1 MVSTKTID
9 SFLERIAK
17 DDSKQS
23 VANFRMSV
31 PLMEGDYQFYKG
43 IKEWQ
48 HVYPAAEFG
57 KDESDNLVFK
67 KSNGLLMLHFIHLMT
82 DQEMEAARKAAS
94 LLPMTFAAITGAD
107 GRSLI
112 VLVCICDE
120 EGKIPEKEADAEL
133 LYQCAYEQVKSL
145 YLSQIQAELKEEKPT
160 IKSNFMLTLDPSP
173 YYNSKAVAMRIS
185 RNSPTKAAVPKA
197 VDDLKAYNDYEFLY
211 RKAAKEAAEEM
222 TEAKMNWTN
231 ENDQLLARL
240 SAIAAKLC
248 HMGLTEEEAF
258 IHIRRN
264 NWYEVAEEQL
274 RQVVGSAYATH
285 SKDKK
290 SKSAAA
296 GKGRTDILQMINYL
310 ESRYQFRY
318 NTVMKFTE
326 YRPNNSWV
334 GDFKPVDARVQ
345 KSMTLDVQI
354 ADIHVSIK
362 DVRNFLESDRI
373 RNYSPIESY
382 LYDCLGKWDGKDRI
396 RALAR
401 TVPTKNPHWEDWFYT
416 WFLGMVDQWRGVYR
430 KQYGNSTM
438 PLLISKQGYN
448 KSTFC
453 RRLIPSELS
462 WGFTDNMILS
472 EKRQVLQAMS
482 QFLLINLD
490 EFNQISPQVQQ
501 GFLKNLLQLPTVKI
515 KPPYGSHVQEFP
527 RLASFIATSNMTD
540 ILADPSGNRRFLGV
554 ELTGPID
561 VSGRLNYEQ
570 LYAQAMQALE
580 QGEKSYFDAAET
592 AVIMQS
598 NRQFEQI
605 SPIKQCFLEVF
616 EPTNDVEKGE
626 YLMAAAIFD
635 VLKQKFGSSL
645 QVSSLQKFGRELQN
659 IEGLTSK
666 KTRFGTEY
674 LVVRK

>member
-112 VLVCICDE
+112 VLACICDE

-373 RNYSPIESY
+373 KNYSPIESY

-453 RRLIPSELS
+453 RRLIPNELS

-598 NRQFEQI
+598 NRQFEQV

>member
-274 RQVVGSAYATH
+274 RQVVGSAYVTH

-373 RNYSPIESY
+373 KNYSPIESY

-453 RRLIPSELS
+453 RRLIPNELS

-540 ILADPSGNRRFLGV
+540 ILADPSGNRRFLGI

-598 NRQFEQI
+598 NRQFEQV

>member
-373 RNYSPIESY
+373 KNYSPIESY

-453 RRLIPSELS
+453 RRLIPNELS

>member
-1 MVSTKTID
+1 
-9 SFLERIAK
+9 
-17 DDSKQS
+17 
-23 VANFRMSV
+23 
-31 PLMEGDYQFYKG
+31 
-43 IKEWQ
+43 
-48 HVYPAAEFG
+48 
-57 KDESDNLVFK
+57 
-67 KSNGLLMLHFIHLMT
+67 
-82 DQEMEAARKAAS
+82 
-94 LLPMTFAAITGAD
+94 
-107 GRSLI
+107 
-112 VLVCICDE
+112 
-120 EGKIPEKEADAEL
+120 
-133 LYQCAYEQVKSL
+133 
-145 YLSQIQAELKEEKPT
+145 
-160 IKSNFMLTLDPSP
+160 
-173 YYNSKAVAMRIS
+173 
-185 RNSPTKAAVPKA
+185 
-197 VDDLKAYNDYEFLY
+197 
-211 RKAAKEAAEEM
+211 
-222 TEAKMNWTN
+222 MNWTN

-373 RNYSPIESY
+373 KNYSPIESY

-453 RRLIPSELS
+453 RRLIPNELS

-598 NRQFEQI
+598 NRQFEQV

>member
-453 RRLIPSELS
+453 RRLIPNELS

-598 NRQFEQI
+598 NRQFEQV

-635 VLKQKFGSSL
+635 ILKQKFGSSL

>member
-43 IKEWQ
+43 INEWQ

-67 KSNGLLMLHFIHLMT
+67 NSNGLLMLHFIHLMT

-120 EGKIPEKEADAEL
+120 EGKIPEKEEDAEL

-160 IKSNFMLTLDPSP
+160 LRSNFMLTLDPSP

-185 RNSPTKAAVPKA
+185 RTSQTKAAVPKA

-211 RKAAKEAAEEM
+211 RKAAREAAEEM

-362 DVRNFLESDRI
+362 DVRNYLESDRI

-401 TVPTKNPHWEDWFYT
+401 TVPTKNPHWENWFYT
-416 WFLGMVDQWRGVYR
+416 WFLGMVDQWRGMYR
-430 KQYGNSTM
+430 RQYGNSTM

-453 RRLIPSELS
+453 RRLIPNELS

-490 EFNQISPQVQQ
+490 EFNQISPLVQQ

-598 NRQFEQI
+598 NKQFEQI

-616 EPTNDVEKGE
+616 EPTNNVEKGE
-626 YLMAAAIFD
+626 YLTATAIFSI
-635 VLKQKFGSSL
+635 LKQKIGSSL
-645 QVSSLQKFGRELQN
+645 QVTSLHRFGRELQN
-659 IEGLTSK
+659 IDGLKSK
-666 KTRFGTEY
+666 RTRYGTAY
-674 LVVRK
+674 LVVRR

>member
-133 LYQCAYEQVKSL
+133 LYQCAYEQIKSL

-197 VDDLKAYNDYEFLY
+197 IDDLKAYNDYEFLY

-373 RNYSPIESY
+373 KNYSPIESY

-453 RRLIPSELS
+453 RRLIPNELS

-527 RLASFIATSNMTD
+527 RLASFIATSNITD

-570 LYAQAMQALE
+570 RYAQAMQALE

-598 NRQFEQI
+598 NRQFEQV

>member
-173 YYNSKAVAMRIS
+173 YYNSKEVAIRIS

-373 RNYSPIESY
+373 KNYSPIESY

-416 WFLGMVDQWRGVYR
+416 WFLGMVDQWRSVYR

-453 RRLIPSELS
+453 RRLIPNELS

-598 NRQFEQI
+598 NRQFEQV

>member
-43 IKEWQ
+43 INEWQ

-67 KSNGLLMLHFIHLMT
+67 NSNGLLMLHFIHLMT

-120 EGKIPEKEADAEL
+120 EGKIPEKEEDAEL

-160 IKSNFMLTLDPSP
+160 MKSNFMLTLDPSP

-185 RNSPTKAAVPKA
+185 RTSQTKAAVPKA

-211 RKAAKEAAEEM
+211 RKAAREAAEEM

-362 DVRNFLESDRI
+362 DVRNYLESDRI

-401 TVPTKNPHWEDWFYT
+401 TVPTNNPHWEDWFYT
-416 WFLGMVDQWRGVYR
+416 WFLGMVDQWRGMYR
-430 KQYGNSTM
+430 RQYGNSTM

-453 RRLIPSELS
+453 RRLIPTELS

-515 KPPYGSHVQEFP
+515 KPPYGSHVEEFP

-540 ILADPSGNRRFLGV
+540 TLADPSGNRRFLGV

-580 QGEKSYFDAAET
+580 HGEKSYFDAKET
-592 AVIMQS
+592 AIIMQS
-598 NRQFEQI
+598 NKQFEQI

-616 EPTNDVEKGE
+616 EPTNDLKEGE
-626 YLMAAAIFD
+626 YLTTAAIFD
-635 VLKQKFGSSL
+635 ILKQKFGSSL
-645 QVSSLQKFGRELQN
+645 QVSSIQRLGRELQN
-659 IEGLTSK
+659 IEGLQSK

>member
-1 MVSTKTID
+1 MASTKTID

-373 RNYSPIESY
+373 KNYSPIESY

-416 WFLGMVDQWRGVYR
+416 WFLGMVDAAH
-430 KQYGNSTM
+430 
-438 PLLISKQGYN
+438 
-448 KSTFC
+448 
-453 RRLIPSELS
+453 
-462 WGFTDNMILS
+462 
-472 EKRQVLQAMS
+472 LQAGL
-482 QFLLINLD
+482 QQEYFL
-490 EFNQISPQVQQ
+490 SP
-501 GFLKNLLQLPTVKI
+501 
-515 KPPYGSHVQEFP
+515 SDSE
-527 RLASFIATSNMTD
+527 
-540 ILADPSGNRRFLGV
+540 
-554 ELTGPID
+554 
-561 VSGRLNYEQ
+561 
-570 LYAQAMQALE
+570 
-580 QGEKSYFDAAET
+580 
-592 AVIMQS
+592 
-598 NRQFEQI
+598 
-605 SPIKQCFLEVF
+605 
-616 EPTNDVEKGE
+616 
-626 YLMAAAIFD
+626 
-635 VLKQKFGSSL
+635 
-645 QVSSLQKFGRELQN
+645 
-659 IEGLTSK
+659 
-666 KTRFGTEY
+666 
-674 LVVRK
+674 

>member
-94 LLPMTFAAITGAD
+94 LLPMTFAAITGAE

-373 RNYSPIESY
+373 KNYSPIESY

-453 RRLIPSELS
+453 RRLIPNELS

-598 NRQFEQI
+598 NRQFEQV